1 MHCSGSPL
9 AQPPTRRLTC
19 IFVKSDAVAA
29 EHKSVGQMCDSIEM
43 LWALLRQYVRPY
55 RGLLSVVA
63 VLQVISTLASLY
75 LPTVNAAI
83 IDDGV
88 AKGNLQTIVE
98 LGGVM
103 LAVSAL
109 QVVCAVG
116 AVYFGSRAGMGFGH
130 DLRSAIFHHVTGFS
144 AEETARFGAP
154 SLLTRTT
161 NDVQQIQLLVQLTC
175 TMLITAPIMS
185 IGGIFMAVHQD
196 AGLSWLLLVS
206 VPVLAV
212 ANYWIVSHLL
222 PIFRR
227 MQRLIDNINRVMREQ
242 LSGIRVIRAFASE
255 PFERNRFAEAN
266 QALSDTALDAGR
278 WQALMLPVTTLV
290 INVSSVAL
298 IWFGGLRIDAGQMQ
312 VGSLI
317 AFLSYFMQILMAV
330 LLATFMLVIFP
341 RASVC
346 AERISEVLSTTP
358 GIASPENPVRPDAVA
373 GEISM
378 DAATFSYPGA
388 DRPVLQD
395 VSLVAKPG
403 TTTAIV
409 GSTGSGKSTLVSLI
423 CRLYDVTGGSVRIDG
438 IDVRD
443 YDTDQLW
450 SAIGLVPQRGYLF
463 SGTVADNLRYGKADA
478 TDDEMWEALRV
489 AAADDFVH
497 AHADGLAMPVAQGG
511 INFSGGQRQRLAI
524 ARAVIRRP
532 AIYLFD
538 DAFSALD
545 VHTDAR
551 VRAALR
557 EVSAGSTVII
567 VSQRISTVA
576 QADQIIV
583 IDDGRVVGI
592 GTHETLLVGCPAYAE
607 FADSQSLGAGV
618 GGQR

>member
-1 MHCSGSPL
+1 
-9 AQPPTRRLTC
+9 
-19 IFVKSDAVAA
+19 
-29 EHKSVGQMCDSIEM
+29 M
-43 LWALLRQYVRPY
+43 LWALLRRFVRPY
-55 RGLLSVVA
+55 RGLLGVVA
-63 VLQVISTLASLY
+63 ALQVVSTLASLY
-75 LPTVNAAI
+75 LPTINAAI

-88 AKGNLQTIVE
+88 AKGDTATIVD
-98 LGGVM
+98 LGMIM
-103 LAVSAL
+103 LAVCAL
-109 QVVCAVG
+109 QVACAIG

-130 DLRSAIFHHVTGFS
+130 DLRGAIFRHVIGFS

-161 NDVQQIQLLVQLTC
+161 NDVQQIQVLVQVTA

-185 IGGIFMAVHQD
+185 VGGIFMAVHQD

-212 ANYWIVSHLL
+212 ANYWIVSRLM
-222 PIFRR
+222 PIFRS
-227 MQRLIDNINRVMREQ
+227 MQRLIDNINRVMRDQ

-255 PFERNRFAEAN
+255 PFERERFAEASG
-266 QALSDTALDAGR
+266 ALSETALAAGR

-330 LLATFMLVIFP
+330 LMATFLLIMFP
-341 RASVC
+341 RASAC
-346 AERISEVLSTTP
+346 AERITEVLSTTP
-358 GIASPENPVRPDAVA
+358 GIASPDDPAGPDTIA
-373 GEISM
+373 GEIRI
-378 DAATFSYPGA
+378 DAATFTYPGA

-395 VSLVAKPG
+395 VSLTVRPG
-403 TTTAIV
+403 STTAVV
-409 GSTGSGKSTLVSLI
+409 GSTGSGKTTLIALI
-423 CRLYDVTGGSVRIDG
+423 CRLYDATAGSVSVDG
-438 IDVRD
+438 VDVRD
-443 YDTDQLW
+443 WDVERLW

-463 SGTVADNLRYGKADA
+463 SGTVADNLRYGKSDA
-478 TDDEMWEALRV
+478 TDAEMWAALEV
-489 AAADDFVH
+489 GAADDFVR
-497 AHADGLAMPVAQGG
+497 AHPDGLGMRVAQAGV
-511 INFSGGQRQRLAI
+511 NFSGGQRQRLAI

-532 AIYLFD
+532 AVYLFD

-557 EVSAGSTVII
+557 EVSAGATVLI

-576 QADQIIV
+576 EADQVIV
-583 IDDGRVVGI
+583 VEDGRVIGV
-592 GTHETLLVGCPAYAE
+592 GTHESLLADCPTYAE
-607 FADSQSLGAGV
+607 FADSQSIGV
-618 GGQR
+618 GGAP

>member
-1 MHCSGSPL
+1 MVCESNG
-9 AQPPTRRLTC
+9 
-19 IFVKSDAVAA
+19 
-29 EHKSVGQMCDSIEM
+29 M
-43 LWALLRQYVRPY
+43 LWALLRRYAGPY
-55 RGLLSVVA
+55 RSLLAIVAGLQL
-63 VLQVISTLASLY
+63 ISTLASLY

-88 AKGNLQTIVE
+88 AKGDLRIIVE
-98 LGGVM
+98 LGGIM
-103 LAVSAL
+103 LAVTGL

-116 AVYFGSRAGMGFGH
+116 AVYFGSRASMSVGR
-130 DLRSAIFHHVTGFS
+130 DLRSAIFGHVTGFS

-161 NDVQQIQLLVQLTC
+161 NDVQQVQLFVQLTC

-185 IGGIFMAVHQD
+185 IGGIFMAVHQN
-196 AGLSWLLLVS
+196 AGLSWLLLIS
-206 VPVLAV
+206 VPVLGL

-227 MQRLIDNINRVMREQ
+227 LQRQIDGINRVMREQ
-242 LSGIRVIRAFASE
+242 LSGIRVIRAFARE
-255 PFERNRFAEAN
+255 PFERIRFGVAS
-266 QALSDTALDAGR
+266 QSLSDTALEAGR
-278 WQALMLPVTTLV
+278 LQALMLPVTTLV
-290 INVSSVAL
+290 INISSVAL

-330 LLATFMLVIFP
+330 LLATFMLVLLP

-346 AERISEVLSTTP
+346 AERITEVLSTTP
-358 GIASPENPVRPDAVA
+358 AIASPQHPVRPDAVR
-373 GEISM
+373 GEIRLDS
-378 DAATFSYPGA
+378 ATFSYPGA
-388 DRPVLQD
+388 ERPVLQN
-395 VSLVAKPG
+395 VSLTARPG

-423 CRLYDVTGGSVRIDG
+423 CRLYDVTGGSVLIDG
-438 IDVRD
+438 FDVRD
-443 YDTDQLW
+443 YDTEQLW
-450 SAIGLVPQRGYLF
+450 SEIGLVPQRGYLF
-463 SGTVADNLRYGKADA
+463 SGTVADNLRYGKSDA
-478 TDDEMWEALRV
+478 TDEDMWDALRV
-489 AAADDFVH
+489 AAADDFVR
-497 AHADGLAMPVAQGG
+497 ANADGLAMPVAQGG

-551 VRAALR
+551 VRASLR
-557 EVSAGSTVII
+557 EVNAQSTVVV

-576 QADQIIV
+576 EADQIV
-583 IDDGRVVGI
+583 VVDDGQVVGV
-592 GTHETLLVGCPAYAE
+592 GTHETLLESCPTYAE
-607 FADSQSLGAGV
+607 FADSQSLGV
-618 GGQR
+618 R